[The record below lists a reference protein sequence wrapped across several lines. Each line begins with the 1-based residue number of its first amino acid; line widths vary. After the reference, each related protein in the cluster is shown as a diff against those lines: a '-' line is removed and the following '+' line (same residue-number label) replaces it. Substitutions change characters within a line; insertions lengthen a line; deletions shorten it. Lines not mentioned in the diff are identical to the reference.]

1 MILWLIGMIGS
12 GKTTVGRLVADTSGV
27 AFRDTDAEVE
37 ARTGTS
43 IADVWAEGGEEL
55 LSSIETEV
63 IVESSRLDSGVVAI
77 GNAAMTD
84 PATRRLIS
92 TSGTVV
98 WLRAQPGE
106 LVQRLKGMVGRPL
119 LDAGDD
125 LEATLR
131 DLAIRWSGTYRALA
145 DHTVD
150 VDDRSPAEIA
160 SQIGDLWKS

>member
-1 MILWLIGMIGS
+1 MILWLIGMMGS
-12 GKTTVGRLVADTSGV
+12 GKTTVGRLVADASGT
-27 AFRDTDAEVE
+27 AFFDTDAEVE
-37 ARTGTS
+37 ARTGMS
-43 IADVWAEGGEEL
+43 IVEVWAEGGEEL
-55 LSSIETEV
+55 FSSIETDV
-63 IVESSRLDSGVVAI
+63 ITDSARMDSGVVAT

-84 PATRRLIS
+84 PATRRIIS

-106 LVQRLKGMVGRPL
+106 LVERLRGMVGRPL

-131 DLAIRWSGTYRALA
+131 DLAIRRSGTYRALA

-150 VDDRSPAEIA
+150 VDGRSPIDIA
-160 SQIGDLWKS
+160 SEIGELWKS